1 MIQSPCR
8 PHHISYISSLL
19 SERLKF
25 RRKNMRTLP
34 VSRAFI
40 IVLVMG
46 VHTASAQIP
55 KIRIPKVKPQPT
67 PGAQSTPETQK
78 SADVSS
84 PETPSTQP
92 TEKSSGSKA
101 PGSGGPYVVQAQ
113 GPAPHQFLI
122 HPLQADVHLCD

>member
-19 SERLKF
+19 SERMKF

-40 IVLVMG
+40 IVLVLG

-67 PGAQSTPETQK
+67 PETQSTPETQK

-84 PETPSTQP
+84 TPNTQP

-101 PGSGGPYVVQAQ
+101 PGSGGAHASQ
-113 GPAPHQFLI
+113 PAG
-122 HPLQADVHLCD
+122 

>member
-55 KIRIPKVKPQPT
+55 KIKIPKVKPQPT
-67 PGAQSTPETQK
+67 PTSRQCVDG
-78 SADVSS
+78 SS
-84 PETPSTQP
+84 PFDRTRTHHLSERVCLQP
-92 TEKSSGSKA
+92 LHDQPRRYFTA
-101 PGSGGPYVVQAQ
+101 RAC
-113 GPAPHQFLI
+113 I
-122 HPLQADVHLCD
+122 R